1 MKIWIQITLHSTEHR
16 DVYVQYTKMHGYGL
30 YSTNDNDN
38 QASTTIWQ
46 ETKTTTRKKNAMHD
60 IDGDVEKEREKE
72 SGWMVEWKNRNQK
85 KSLWNQKKTK
95 MC

>member
-16 DVYVQYTKMHGYGL
+16 DVYVQYNKMHGYGL

-46 ETKTTTRKKNAMHD
+46 ETTTTKKKHF
-60 IDGDVEKEREKE
+60 VL
-72 SGWMVEWKNRNQK
+72 K
-85 KSLWNQKKTK
+85 KIRCTTS
-95 MC
+95 MEI